1 MKSSLRTMLIGLCGI
16 GMAAGANASPVA
28 IQNSYVQ
35 AGVSD
40 YGTLGSNGNTPPGIL
55 YDVSGSANYGINDFL
70 TPGTPFEGFYLT
82 ASGYSNGANNDG
94 SSGFGTTSPTLLT
107 ATSASWSGSDSIF
120 GVSNTYT
127 VATIGAK
134 SVIAVQTVLTN
145 LSGAAL
151 TAVQFLRTLDPDP
164 DVNAF
169 GSYYTTNTVV
179 SDDQSC
185 GTGPSSG
192 ETICIYSDSS
202 ITHKAGVSAGWT
214 TDPASYLAGLNDG
227 NGDFAI
233 GLAFNIGDI
242 AAGDSV
248 TLNYDYVLGG
258 TLEEAITEAP
268 EPASLVLVGTGL
280 LGLGLTRRR
289 RV

>member
-1 MKSSLRTMLIGLCGI
+1 
-16 GMAAGANASPVA
+16 MAAGANASPVA

-192 ETICIYSDSS
+192 EMICIYSDSS